1 MTLYQN
7 KHMKFSKIGILI
19 LLLSFLSCQENTS
32 NSNSEGGI
40 LSKDIQL
47 LHLLFFKKEQKVEL
61 WATNSKNE
69 FSLVKLYNS
78 VRCGQTPIG
87 IFHLNIDN
95 IPLLVL
101 ETPNEFYGEKIGE
114 EQFEEI
120 YMVNKLKENINNQ
133 SIIIQDNDLKE
144 LLSFLKKDSKTRTF
158 VFPNDL
164 RIDGS
169 FEACFGCPHRMAEL
183 YSSLELHLKQFV
195 NNG

>member
-1 MTLYQN
+1 MT
-7 KHMKFSKIGILI
+7 FSKTGILFI
-19 LLLSFLSCQENTS
+19 LLLSFFSCQN
-32 NSNSEGGI
+32 NSSDGNSEDGK
-40 LSKDIQL
+40 LSEDIEL

-61 WATNSKNE
+61 WGTNTTNE
-69 FSLVKLYNS
+69 FSLIKSYSS
-78 VRCGQTPIG
+78 VRCDQTPIG

-120 YMVNKLKENINNQ
+120 YIVKKMEKNTNQQ
-133 SIIIQDNDLKE
+133 SIIFPENDLQE
-144 LLSFLKKDSKTRTF
+144 LLSLIKKDSKTRTF

-164 RIDGS
+164 RKDGS

-195 NNG
+195 D

>member
-1 MTLYQN
+1 MN
-7 KHMKFSKIGILI
+7 FSKIGILF
-19 LLLSFLSCQENTS
+19 LLLSFFSCQNSPSE
-32 NSNSEGGI
+32 SNSESGK
-40 LSKDIQL
+40 LLEDVEL

-69 FSLVKLYNS
+69 FSLIRSYSS
-78 VRCGQTPIG
+78 VRCDQTPIG

-101 ETPNEFYGEKIGE
+101 ETPNDFYGEKIGE

-120 YMVNKLKENINNQ
+120 YIVKKLRENTNQQ
-133 SIIIQDNDLKE
+133 SIIIPESDLNE
-144 LLSFLKKDSKTRTF
+144 LLNFIKKDSKTRTF

-164 RIDGS
+164 RKDGS

-195 NNG
+195 K

>member
-1 MTLYQN
+1 
-7 KHMKFSKIGILI
+7 MKFSKIGILI
-19 LLLSFLSCQENTS
+19 LLISFLSCQDNSS
-32 NSNSEGGI
+32 NNNDEGI
-40 LSKDIQL
+40 TLAKDIEL
-47 LHLLFFKKEQKVEL
+47 LHLLFFKKEKKVEL

-87 IFHLNIDN
+87 IFHLNIDH

-120 YMVNKLKENINNQ
+120 YVVNKLRENTNTQ
-133 SIIIQDNDLKE
+133 SIVIQEKDLKE

-164 RIDGS
+164 RKDGS

-195 NNG
+195 K

>member
-1 MTLYQN
+1 
-7 KHMKFSKIGILI
+7 MKCSKICLLLLI
-19 LLLSFLSCQENTS
+19 LSFFSCQN
-32 NSNSEGGI
+32 NSTQNNSEGKT
-40 LSKDIQL
+40 LAEDIVL

-61 WATNSKNE
+61 WATNSMNE
-69 FSLVKLYNS
+69 FSLINSYGS
-78 VRCGQTPIG
+78 VRCDETPIG

-120 YMVNKLKENINNQ
+120 YIVNKMRENTNRQ
-133 SIIIQDNDLKE
+133 SIIIKENDLNE
-144 LLSFLKKDSKTRTF
+144 LLSLIKKDSKTRTF

-164 RIDGS
+164 RTDGS
-169 FEACFGCPHRMAEL
+169 FKACFGCPHRMAEL

-195 NNG
+195 NQ